1 MSNTTTN
8 QTLLAA
14 KSWLQDYHSL
24 GDQLIPELA
33 VPKFY
38 APDCEMRFPGHS
50 PIKGQEA
57 IINFFK
63 EQSTILESMK
73 HTIGHVDVLPD
84 RIYQEATIEYVLKGD
99 DEKKVVSVQGIAIF
113 GKGVDEDKMR
123 FFTVC
128 LDRSPLVERVRVISA
143 KGGDSRV
150 SGVSFASK

>member
-1 MSNTTTN
+1 MSNTNSTTNN

-24 GDQLIPELA
+24 GDQLNPDIA

-38 APDCEMRFPGHS
+38 TPDCEMRFPGHA
-50 PIKGQEA
+50 PIKGHEA

-84 RIYQEATIEYVLKGD
+84 RIYQEATIDYVLKGD
-99 DEKKVVSVQGIAIF
+99 EEKKVVSVQGFAIF
-113 GKGVDEDKMR
+113 GKRVDEDKMR
-123 FFTVC
+123 FFTVY
-128 LDRSPLVERVRVISA
+128 LDTSPLVERVRVVTTGA
-143 KGGDSRV
+143 REK
-150 SGVSFASK
+150 